1 MRVEVPD
8 DIEAEEARSRE
19 FSKAIK
25 KRCSQRMRFTEL
37 LELNQEALEK
47 YFVVT
52 PEMIMLQDYVN
63 KA

>member
-1 MRVEVPD
+1 MRVEVPED
-8 DIEAEEARSRE
+8 VEAEEVRSRE

-25 KRCSQRMRFTEL
+25 KRCSQRMRFAEL
-37 LELNQEALEK
+37 LELNKEALER

-52 PEMIMLQDYVN
+52 PEMIMLQDYVT